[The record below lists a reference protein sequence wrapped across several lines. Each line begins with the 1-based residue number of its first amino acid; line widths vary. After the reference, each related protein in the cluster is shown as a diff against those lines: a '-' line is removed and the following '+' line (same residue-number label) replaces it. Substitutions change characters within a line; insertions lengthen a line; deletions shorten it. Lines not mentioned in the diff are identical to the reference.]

1 MRSHPGGALGQRLAS
16 RVGEIMLAADQ
27 APCTF
32 IDDAMTTALQVMDRF
47 SLGAVLVL
55 NRERQLKGIITDG
68 DIRHTIA
75 KGITNF
81 NQLTAGDVM
90 TRSPRCSQMD
100 AYLYDALNL
109 MEKYEI
115 TVLPVVGSDNRLKGI
130 LHLHDILG
138 KGSFKFNGGSR

>member
-1 MRSHPGGALGQRLAS
+1 
-16 RVGEIMLAADQ
+16 
-27 APCTF
+27 
-32 IDDAMTTALQVMDRF
+32 MTTALQVMDRF

>member
-1 MRSHPGGALGQRLAS
+1 MTSAL
-16 RVGEIMLAADQ
+16 EI
-27 APCTF
+27 
-32 IDDAMTTALQVMDRF
+32 MDRF

-55 NRERQLKGIITDG
+55 NRYRQLQGIITDG
-68 DIRHTIA
+68 DIRHAIA
-75 KGITNF
+75 RGITDYHR
-81 NQLTAGDVM
+81 LTAGDVM
-90 TRSPRCSQMD
+90 TRNPRCSSVD

-115 TVLPVVGSDNRLKGI
+115 TVLPIVDADNRLEGI